1 MAEKKELEK
10 ELELLRSRQNA
21 SSGKKKMP
29 NSNEISNIHHHTE
42 GIQSD
47 FPSPSRPHLDS
58 LQHRQSA
65 TQEEEEELREILE
78 D

>member
-42 GIQSD
+42 GI
-47 FPSPSRPHLDS
+47 
-58 LQHRQSA
+58 
-65 TQEEEEELREILE
+65 
-78 D
+78 